1 MFPCRKCDALAKHS
15 HWTTAMRRTCD
26 TCQHLMIDFI
36 FKHRVWRLS
45 CRPPQR
51 KTWEKDAT
59 PNSEKCPRE
68 CPFITT
74 AANYIPSVYSN
85 QSGVEFC

>member
-26 TCQHLMIDFI
+26 TCRHLMIDFI
-36 FKHRVWRLS
+36 FKHRVWRWS

-51 KTWEKDAT
+51 KTWERSLRQILRIVQRSALLSLRLPIT
-59 PNSEKCPRE
+59 FLV
-68 CPFITT
+68 FIQT
-74 AANYIPSVYSN
+74 N
-85 QSGVEFC
+85 QA